1 VHEREETAGRRR
13 AAHLAEVEV
22 VEVLGVLSDRVVSN
36 YRYMSAAEVLSSLLT
51 SSQYE
56 KVKGSIIL
64 CGIKRQVK
72 KWFPRLLKKS
82 KE

>member
-1 VHEREETAGRRR
+1 
-13 AAHLAEVEV
+13 
-22 VEVLGVLSDRVVSN
+22 
-36 YRYMSAAEVLSSLLT
+36 MSAAEVLSSLLT

-72 KWFPRLLKKS
+72 KWFPRLLKNS